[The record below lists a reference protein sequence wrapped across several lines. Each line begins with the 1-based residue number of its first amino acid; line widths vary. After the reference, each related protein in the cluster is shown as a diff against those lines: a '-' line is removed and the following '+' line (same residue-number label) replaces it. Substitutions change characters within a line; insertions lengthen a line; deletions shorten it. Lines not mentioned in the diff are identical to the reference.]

1 MGWGAPMIGTP
12 VGKVRTSRGMGTA
25 YYDAAHRGH
34 LSVLIGSETYF
45 VPRSRVT
52 FIKSRKKED

>member
-1 MGWGAPMIGTP
+1 MIGTP